1 MCLSRSTVR
10 MLNLCIIS
18 LMVVIT
24 TVVMK
29 STGIPAT
36 EVVTGRKRHK
46 GRRHLGLVTM
56 REVIVGVMGMAQNG
70 LERAGVE
77 IVLYDTRG

>member
-1 MCLSRSTVR
+1 MATSRTVAITAATIGTGSSIPMCLSRSTVR
-10 MLNLCIIS
+10 MLNLCIIP

-46 GRRHLGLVTM
+46 GRGHLGLVTM
-56 REVIVGVMGMAQNG
+56 
-70 LERAGVE
+70 
-77 IVLYDTRG
+77 